1 MRGALSRAIL
11 GSVVIVK
18 GPRVSAEPEPAGQ
31 TASDLSPRDARILE
45 FERDWWRHPG
55 AKEAAIRE
63 EFGLSA
69 ARYYQV
75 LNTLIDSPAAVK
87 HDPMLVKRLHRVRD
101 ARTRSRAARVFDAAS
116 LEPRTARYPDSTL

>member
-31 TASDLSPRDARILE
+31 TANDLSPRDARILE